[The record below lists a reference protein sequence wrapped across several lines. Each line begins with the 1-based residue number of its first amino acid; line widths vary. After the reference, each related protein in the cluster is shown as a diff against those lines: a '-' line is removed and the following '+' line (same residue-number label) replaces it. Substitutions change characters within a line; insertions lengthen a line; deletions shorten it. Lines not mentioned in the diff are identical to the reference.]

1 MDYKSNIEALKDSM
15 KIDGKTPKH
24 TINKRT
30 PFLPFKTR
38 EPERA
43 KFKRGFL
50 GISGEVGRL
59 VTGKKLFKDMNLEDS
74 IDKIISEVRCDNDE
88 DLLYLKKLISE
99 YLMNQDGDLNIFHA
113 FILQYVKFTE
123 GSEAKGEESIAKF
136 IYDVILNRNSNL
148 KRIFE
153 NKNSEN
159 IIIKLILEK
168 LDTLEDRKEEKS
180 YINNLD
186 FISKVAN
193 EDLEFM
199 MNHEEFFLKNFQNIL
214 AYYYF
219 YYITQLVV
227 KLNKKSKADYTIP
240 EEIYY
245 LLDSEKASNNR
256 RSVNKGYKLIK
267 NESRNLLLNMNLVE
281 HLNFIFGVEGQNFR
295 NIYEIYELMDSIEKK
310 EVLRALNEWID
321 IYRECFNLNTINIEI
336 INYED
341 GVKILY
347 DSLNEQL
354 SKKTMQGTA
363 SRYSIALETIGKKY
377 FLKRRGVHGYM
388 LNMTQEMLLL
398 ITAVSIKEEKITL
411 KALFS
416 EYERRG
422 IFLDQYSKEVVVEL
436 LSKLNL
442 IDKKSDS
449 GDAQYVKAIL

>member
-1 MDYKSNIEALKDSM
+1 MDCKSNIEALKNSM
-15 KIDGKTPKH
+15 NMNGKTAKH
-24 TINKRT
+24 TINKKA

-50 GISGEVGRL
+50 GVSGEVGRFI
-59 VTGKKLFKDMNLEDS
+59 TGKKLSKDMNLEDS
-74 IDKIISEVRCDNDE
+74 IDKIVSEVRCDNEE

-99 YLMNQDGDLNIFHA
+99 YLMTQDGDLNIFHA

-123 GSEAKGEESIAKF
+123 GSEAKGEESIARF

-168 LDTLEDRKEEKS
+168 LDTLEDRKEEDL

-267 NESRNLLLNMNLVE
+267 NESRNLLVNINLIE
-281 HLNFIFGVEGQNFR
+281 HLNFIFNKEGENFKG
-295 NIYEIYELMDSIEKK
+295 IYDLYQSMNEIEKR
-310 EVLRALNEWID
+310 EVVEDLNEWIQ
-321 IYRECFNLNTINIEI
+321 IYRQYFNLEAIDSEFD
-336 INYED
+336 YESL
-341 GVKILY
+341 VRNLY
-347 DSLNEQL
+347 SSLYEQL
-354 SKKTMQGTA
+354 DEATI
-363 SRYSIALETIGKKY
+363 SRYSLAIETIGKKY